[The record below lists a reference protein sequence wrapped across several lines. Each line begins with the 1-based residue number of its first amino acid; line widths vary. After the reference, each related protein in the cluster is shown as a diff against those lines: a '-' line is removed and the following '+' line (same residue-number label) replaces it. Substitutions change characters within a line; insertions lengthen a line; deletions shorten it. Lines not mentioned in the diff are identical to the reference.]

1 MVKEEFWS
9 KAWWFEGHWQ
19 KVAMRAAV
27 GLVTVVL
34 EIREENRPKR
44 ASAGIDQGRRKVF
57 PEYTVALVLDLGDLV
72 LNRFQL
78 LVLRGPAV

>member
-19 KVAMRAAV
+19 KVAMRATV
-27 GLVTVVL
+27 GLVAVIL
-34 EIREENRPKR
+34 EIREENRAKR
-44 ASAGIDQGRRKVF
+44 ASAGIDQGRRKMSA
-57 PEYTVALVLDLGDLV
+57 EYTIALVVDLGDVV